1 MAGVRGEQS
10 VRGECSVSHFHTDSR
25 EYLVRNNGCA
35 GHDTINQG
43 HEPAGG
49 AVRRLRPRDLDLSR
63 VCESVIAAECALH
76 LSSQPFFFGNQR
88 VAATS
93 ILVAGGLEHP
103 MSAWRD

>member
-1 MAGVRGEQS
+1 MQRFT
-10 VRGECSVSHFHTDSR
+10 FHTDSR
-25 EYLVRNNGCA
+25 QYLVRNNGCA
-35 GHDTINQG
+35 GTTPSTRVTTTRQAA
-43 HEPAGG
+43 PCGG
-49 AVRRLRPRDLDLSR
+49 SGRDFDLSR